1 MITYTGGNGEIDPAK
16 FLEYVQKRFSTDLA
30 NMVKTRDELAMRQG
44 ALTAVKDAAE
54 DRQRAASALADALME
69 ADILRAAAKAVSEAA
84 AKQKTDLDERE
95 ATLNAKQETLN
106 VLNITRTQ
114 ALDKREKELA
124 IQAVA
129 LAEERKDLTALNE
142 TLQTNQAAFET
153 RVDAFQKKVAS
164 LSL

>member
-30 NMVKTRDELAMRQG
+30 NMVKARDELAMRQG

-54 DRQRAASALADALME
+54 DRQRAASELADALME

-84 AKQKTDLDERE
+84 AKQKTELDERE
-95 ATLNAKQETLN
+95 ATLDVERQQFN
-106 VLNITRTQ
+106 VAVANRTQ